1 MRRSDHL
8 QLKVTPEV
16 RSLLECAA
24 ALAGCEV
31 SEFANI
37 ALARAAQD
45 VIRKNCVIRLSKR
58 AQEAFA
64 RSLIDPPQPNAAM
77 VRAFARE
84 RLLLKKPK

>member
-1 MRRSDHL
+1 MCRSDHL
-8 QLKVTPEV
+8 QFKVTPEV
-16 RSLLECAA
+16 HSLLERAA

-31 SEFANI
+31 SEFANM
-37 ALARAAQD
+37 ALGRAAQD
-45 VIRKNCVIRLSKR
+45 VIRKSCVIRLSKR

-84 RLLLKKPK
+84 KLLLKKPK